1 MNPNDVVGALEDAV
15 RIAVRLSL
23 PVILVAMIVGL
34 VISVFQAATQI
45 QEQTLTSVPKIV
57 AIYIVIVATGASAL
71 VVLQNF
77 TISILAML
85 PEIGR

>member
-23 PVILVAMIVGL
+23 PVIVVAMIVGL

-71 VVLQNF
+71 MILQNF

-85 PEIGR
+85 PQIGR